1 MGKVVTI
8 YFSDE
13 EAQDLKDFCDE
24 NRCTQYSALKTA
36 VKQLLHKPL
45 ISFENV
51 SEDIIENHQVDID
64 DPIDEIEDSK
74 YDETLE
80 EELSLVDKIRGYR
93 SVKER
98 ENSESLS
105 ALARLLKKK
114 NPRVHNFTQ
123 FLFPEKGNDSEINA
137 LYNSS

>member
-80 EELSLVDKIRGYR
+80 EESSLVDKIRGYR
-93 SVKER
+93 SIKER

-105 ALARLLKKK
+105 ALARLLKTRK
-114 NPRVHNFTQ
+114 
-123 FLFPEKGNDSEINA
+123 EIEEPKSA
-137 LYNSS
+137 

>member
-105 ALARLLKKK
+105 ALARLLKTRK
-114 NPRVHNFTQ
+114 
-123 FLFPEKGNDSEINA
+123 EIEEPKSA
-137 LYNSS
+137 